1 MSQKYSVLK
10 RGRQVK
16 ERKQTGRTETIAV
29 IKTALLAIAKAAII
43 IRCHTDVTAI
53 TTVIHISIRVSDA
66 SISTGNCSL
75 RTTLPRSTLIRR
87 THNTTLA
94 TVLSIWL
101 KIQTLFIPVRI
112 AWYWTETIAFILI
125 ALLTTPIT
133 AIVIRILASVIARAA
148 GSDVCV
154 RIGNAVFHATD
165 TNAETHGTTLA
176 STTLARRTCNAA
188 VATIIWIRVCVCA
201 VKAFGTGVTCCLVL

>member
-1 MSQKYSVLK
+1 MAIHESPQAIAPIAQHWPAAHCSEGHTWPHVPQFWASICRSLHRVSLYESPRNCQLEMSQKYSVLK

-16 ERKQTGRTETIAV
+16 ERKQTVRTETIAV

-94 TVLSIWL
+94 TVLSI
-101 KIQTLFIPVRI
+101 
-112 AWYWTETIAFILI
+112 
-125 ALLTTPIT
+125 
-133 AIVIRILASVIARAA
+133 
-148 GSDVCV
+148 
-154 RIGNAVFHATD
+154 
-165 TNAETHGTTLA
+165 
-176 STTLARRTCNAA
+176 
-188 VATIIWIRVCVCA
+188 
-201 VKAFGTGVTCCLVL
+201 